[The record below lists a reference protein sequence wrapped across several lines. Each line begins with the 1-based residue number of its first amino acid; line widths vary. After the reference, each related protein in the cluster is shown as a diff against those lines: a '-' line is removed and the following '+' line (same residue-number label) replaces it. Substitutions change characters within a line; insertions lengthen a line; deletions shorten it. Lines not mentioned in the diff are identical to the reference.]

1 MPASLLDPSLSFD
14 PFATAYGAAQPVS
27 YQDFSSSLFDPLEDF
42 NTDFTS
48 DSAGS
53 PASPLSPVLS
63 TSSYGLPISDDWM
76 TWDKIEASPESD
88 SYLKSELFDGSILAT
103 IPSRNYSLSPAIN
116 PMQLSIPQLNNM
128 PFGSSE
134 QTNNNNQSALFQS
147 PQVMMVSTATAPM
160 TKLNS
165 EAAPQEPSAQTTT
178 KRASPR
184 NLKRKSSSSGSDEDE
199 ESSSPPPP
207 SRRRSTGTNQQHKA
221 TKESSQQTA
230 PKKTAHNMIEKRY
243 RTNLNDKIAQL
254 RDSIPTLRVVAQ
266 RLENQQGFEEDGGE
280 AADEND
286 AGPTPKL
293 NKATILSKATEY
305 ISQLERRNSCLETE
319 NNALRGRMEGL
330 EMLLMSRGGSTGVW
344 N

>member
-14 PFATAYGAAQPVS
+14 SFATAFGAAQSTQS

-53 PASPLSPVLS
+53 PPSPLSPVLS

-76 TWDKIEASPESD
+76 TWDKIETSPDTD

-103 IPSRNYSLSPAIN
+103 IPPRNFSLSPAIN
-116 PMQLSIPQLNNM
+116 PMELAIPQLSSM
-128 PFGSSE
+128 PFSSE
-134 QTNNNNQSALFQS
+134 KTNNQSALFQS
-147 PQVMMVSTATAPM
+147 PQVMMVTTGAPM

-165 EAAPQEPSAQTTT
+165 SNPEAAPQDTAPAT

-207 SRRRSTGTNQQHKA
+207 SHRRSTTQQKG
-221 TKESSQQTA
+221 KESTQQTA

-266 RLENQQGFEEDGGE
+266 RLENQGFEEDGE
-280 AADEND
+280 AVDEND